1 MTCIEKGDRY
11 IDGMLKKK
19 IGLLNDLYG
28 WLSEFAHAN
37 FCSNKTA
44 FDLDKN
50 EGGLIF
56 RHDADL
62 QDSDFQLAGH
72 MVMSAQ
78 VFPKLFDDFDEVFE
92 KALAE
97 LFFGFRPERAEMLS

>member
-11 IDGMLKKK
+11 RDGMLKKT
-19 IGLLNDLYG
+19 IGLLNNFYG
-28 WLSEFAHAN
+28 WLSEFARPN

-50 EGGLIF
+50 DGGLIF

-62 QDSDFQLAGH
+62 QDSDFQLTGH
-72 MVMSAQ
+72 MEMSAQ
-78 VFPKLFDDFDEVFE
+78 VFPKLFDDFGEMFE

-97 LFFGFRPERAEMLS
+97 